1 MDKVC
6 YYCDSY
12 FQTVEQLMDHLEIH
26 STTIEK
32 QKRNKGSKTNTKRKT
47 NVGKEKNAN

>member
-12 FQTVEQLMDHLEIH
+12 FQTIEQLMDHLETH

-32 QKRNKGSKTNTKRKT
+32 QKRYNGFKTKTKRKT
-47 NVGKEKNAN
+47 KVQKVDET

>member
-12 FQTVEQLMDHLEIH
+12 FQTIEQLMDHLEIH

-32 QKRNKGSKTNTKRKT
+32 QKRDKSFKTKPKTKT